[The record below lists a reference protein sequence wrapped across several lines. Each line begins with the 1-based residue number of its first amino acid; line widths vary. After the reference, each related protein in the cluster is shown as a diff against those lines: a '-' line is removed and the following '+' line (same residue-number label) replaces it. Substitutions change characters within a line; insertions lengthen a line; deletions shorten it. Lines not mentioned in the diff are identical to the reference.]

1 MNKKPITIAP
11 FANESDSLSISGLT
25 IENRTDRITFYGS
38 IDITRD
44 QAGLVHAQRLK
55 DLFEAIV
62 AVMQAEPL
70 PAIISIKPAEEIDNP
85 FA

>member
-1 MNKKPITIAP
+1 MLPGPMEHHALNI
-11 FANESDSLSISGLT
+11 DWLT
-25 IENRTDRITFYGS
+25 VENRTDRISFYGS

-70 PAIISIKPAEEIDNP
+70 PATISIKPAEEIDNP